1 MLNSYKRIQQ
11 RQISDVVQ
19 DLFVHPFISGNLST
33 NRDIE
38 TKHAPAVLVTIYKR
52 NYGLL
57 KRVGFRCFINTARE
71 NKCAHL
77 FSLPLCLHF
86 FLPVFLVSSYR
97 PYSLLICPS
106 ISALC
111 VWLWNIYL
119 SIHTSIL
126 ILARL
131 WRVHT
136 PLLAHL
142 LGAGGLVKASC
153 LQTLLPTKISYRF
166 TLISACCCCTPANE
180 TVCDHRTALSTL
192 ERRLPRRCLTLCAG
206 EGRHI

>member
-1 MLNSYKRIQQ
+1 MLNSYKCIQQ

-57 KRVGFRCFINTARE
+57 KRGGFRCFINTARE

-86 FLPVFLVSSYR
+86 FLPVFLSSYR
-97 PYSLLICPS
+97 PYSLLVCPS

-136 PLLAHL
+136 PLL
-142 LGAGGLVKASC
+142 
-153 LQTLLPTKISYRF
+153 
-166 TLISACCCCTPANE
+166 LIS
-180 TVCDHRTALSTL
+180 LGL
-192 ERRLPRRCLTLCAG
+192 EGLWKPPVYRPYCPLKSATDS
-206 EGRHI
+206 H

>member
-19 DLFVHPFISGNLST
+19 DHFVHPFISGNLST

-57 KRVGFRCFINTARE
+57 KRVGFRCFINTARK

-97 PYSLLICPS
+97 PYSLLACPS

-111 VWLWNIYL
+111 VCDCEISIFPSTHL
-119 SIHTSIL
+119 SSY
-126 ILARL
+126 
-131 WRVHT
+131 WRVY
-136 PLLAHL
+136 
-142 LGAGGLVKASC
+142 GAFIPRSW
-153 LQTLLPTKISYRF
+153 
-166 TLISACCCCTPANE
+166 LIS
-180 TVCDHRTALSTL
+180 LGL
-192 ERRLPRRCLTLCAG
+192 EGLWKPPVYRPYCPLKSATDS
-206 EGRHI
+206 H